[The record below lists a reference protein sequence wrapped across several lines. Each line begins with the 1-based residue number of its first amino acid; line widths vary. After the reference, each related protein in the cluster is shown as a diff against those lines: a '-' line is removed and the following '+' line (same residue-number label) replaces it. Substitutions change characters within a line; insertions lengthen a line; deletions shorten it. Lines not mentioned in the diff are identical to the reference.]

1 MKGGN
6 GAMAKIPEVAIEKSV
21 LLWALERSGRAFK
34 IEQRF
39 PKLSEWL
46 KGESMPTLR
55 QLEDLAKATYT
66 PLGYFFLPEP
76 PVEQLPIP
84 YFRTDK
90 NQFMHQFSAE
100 LIETV
105 QIMKRRQNWM
115 RDYLIEQGHDPLP
128 FVNSVDLAEDPSYV
142 AQKMRKTLGLE
153 EEWAAKQPNWTEALR
168 ELQIRMEN
176 IGIIV
181 VVNSVVGN
189 NTHRKLNPSEFRGFV
204 LVDEYAP
211 LVFVNGADGKAA
223 QMFTLAHELAH
234 VWFGVSA
241 AFDLRDLQPA
251 EDKIELICN
260 MLAAEFLVPKH
271 EFQEIWSTVSN
282 NSEPFQILARQFKV
296 SELVVARRA
305 LDLGYITKD
314 TFIKF
319 YNDYQ
324 TKEKNKNQNN
334 DGGNFYASQNLR
346 IGRRFAEAIITAV
359 REEKLLYHEAY
370 QLTGLYGK
378 TFERYAESLELGNL
392 L

>member
-1 MKGGN
+1 MTR
-6 GAMAKIPEVAIEKSV
+6 IPEVAVEKSV
-21 LLWALERSGRAFK
+21 LLWALERSGRAFVIK
-34 IEQRF
+34 QRF

-76 PVEQLPIP
+76 PEEQLSIP
-84 YFRTDK
+84 YFRTEN
-90 NQFMHQFSAE
+90 NQHMHQFSAD
-100 LIETV
+100 LFDTV

-128 FVNSVDLAEDPSYV
+128 FINSAKLIDDPYHV
-142 AQKMRKTLGLE
+142 AQNIRKVLGLE
-153 EEWAAKQPNWTEALR
+153 DEWAAKQSNWTEALKT
-168 ELQIRMEN
+168 LQTHMEN
-176 IGIIV
+176 VGIIV
-181 VVNSVVGN
+181 VINGIVGN

-251 EDKIELICN
+251 EDKIEQICN
-260 MLAAEFLVPKH
+260 MVAAEFLVPKH
-271 EFQEIWSTVSN
+271 EFQKVWSTVSN
-282 NSEPFQILARQFKV
+282 DSEPFQTLARQFKV

-314 TFIKF
+314 IFIKF
-319 YNDYQ
+319 YNDYL

-334 DGGNFYASQNLR
+334 DGGNFYAIQNLR

-359 REEKLLYHEAY
+359 REEKLLYREAY
-370 QLTGLYGK
+370 QLSGLYGE
-378 TFERYAESLELGNL
+378 TFERYAESLGMGNL
-392 L
+392 S